1 MASAPI
7 SPMMGGGDPT
17 QGAAPSAPAPG
28 PAAPP
33 SAAPANPQMM
43 ALAKLYQVCT
53 QLAQSNPVIAAGMQK
68 AAEGIQEAQ
77 SALVT
82 QPQPQPIGMTPPY

>member
-17 QGAAPSAPAPG
+17 QGAAPAPAPG
-28 PAAPP
+28 APP
-33 SAAPANPQMM
+33 SAAPANPKM
-43 ALAKLYQVCT
+43 V
-53 QLAQSNPVIAAGMQK
+53 QLASLYKIVTTMAQGDPVIAAGLSK